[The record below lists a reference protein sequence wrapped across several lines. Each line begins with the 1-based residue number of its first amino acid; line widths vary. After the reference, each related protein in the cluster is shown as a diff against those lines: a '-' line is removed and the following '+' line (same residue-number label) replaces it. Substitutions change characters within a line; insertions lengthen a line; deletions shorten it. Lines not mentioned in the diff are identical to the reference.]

1 MLYSF
6 NNIQI
11 PAGKTKL
18 LTKSLESEANFNI
31 DKAVVA
37 TTKGLQLNALFNS
50 KGVLGI
56 DAPEQGGVSK
66 IFTLGP
72 NPTNGLLNMF
82 YYLPEKMDK
91 VRMSAY
97 DLQGKIVWT
106 KDTFKN
112 TSGQN
117 TTSVDISSL
126 KNGVYFIVIDVVR
139 DNQVQAREVN
149 RIIVK

>member
-1 MLYSF
+1 
-6 NNIQI
+6 
-11 PAGKTKL
+11 
-18 LTKSLESEANFNI
+18 
-31 DKAVVA
+31 
-37 TTKGLQLNALFNS
+37 
-50 KGVLGI
+50 
-56 DAPEQGGVSK
+56 
-66 IFTLGP
+66 
-72 NPTNGLLNMF
+72 MF
-82 YYLPEKMDK
+82 YYLPDNMDK

-149 RIIVK
+149 RIIVNK